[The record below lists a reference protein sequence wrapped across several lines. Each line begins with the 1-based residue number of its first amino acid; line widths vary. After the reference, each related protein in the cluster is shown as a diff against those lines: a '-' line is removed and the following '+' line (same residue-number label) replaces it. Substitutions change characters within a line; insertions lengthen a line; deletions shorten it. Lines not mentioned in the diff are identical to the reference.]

1 MPFDHPQDRPALPR
15 GLRSRHFRAV
25 SLVKGQ
31 RQPQNATCGILGNFA
46 TILISC

>member
-1 MPFDHPQDRPALPR
+1 MPFDHPLNRPARQR
-15 GLRSRHFRAV
+15 GCRSRCLWAV

-31 RQPQNATCGILGNFA
+31 RQLQNATCGILGIFA